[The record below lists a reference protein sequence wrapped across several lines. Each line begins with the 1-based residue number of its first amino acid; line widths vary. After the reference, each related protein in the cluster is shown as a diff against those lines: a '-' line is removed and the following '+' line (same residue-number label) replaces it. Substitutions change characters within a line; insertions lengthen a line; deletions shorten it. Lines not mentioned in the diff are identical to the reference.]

1 MKRRIL
7 NKELAALVAQI
18 RHGEM
23 IFIAD
28 AGSGTSPK
36 AIYPLDPSV
45 QYIDLEA
52 VTGSPSFHDI
62 VTAIKECGD
71 FEGAIVTEDMLE
83 LNQKDYQTVEKLF
96 GKENIHVM
104 HYIPEYYQMRDRC
117 KAVVQTGD
125 YGVHAQAILIA
136 GKGVLNMTE
145 KEKMEAGLWYDAN
158 NDQELIDQRLVC
170 QDLCFE
176 LNQLKPSD
184 EKRNE
189 IIEKIL
195 GYFPENLVLL
205 SPFTADYGKNIK
217 LGKNV
222 FVNINNY
229 FMDGASIEIGDHVFI
244 GPSCGFYTAN
254 HPLNYTR
261 RNQGLERALPIKVG
275 NNCWFG
281 ANVSVMPGVTIGA
294 GCVIA
299 AGAVVT
305 KNMPEN
311 SLIAGV
317 PAKVIKTIEQ

>member
-1 MKRRIL
+1 
-7 NKELAALVAQI
+7 
-18 RHGEM
+18 
-23 IFIAD
+23 
-28 AGSGTSPK
+28 
-36 AIYPLDPSV
+36 
-45 QYIDLEA
+45 
-52 VTGSPSFHDI
+52 
-62 VTAIKECGD
+62 
-71 FEGAIVTEDMLE
+71 
-83 LNQKDYQTVEKLF
+83 
-96 GKENIHVM
+96 
-104 HYIPEYYQMRDRC
+104 
-117 KAVVQTGD
+117 
-125 YGVHAQAILIA
+125 
-136 GKGVLNMTE
+136 MTE

-176 LNQLKPSD
+176 LNQLKPSG

-229 FMDGASIEIGDHVFI
+229 FMDGASIEIGDNVFI

-261 RNQGLERALPIKVG
+261 RNQGLEKALPIKVG

-305 KNMPEN
+305 KDMPDN